1 MTRAV
6 NVAAMGLGGIIQVV
20 HGTYATITTNNTA
33 TYADTGLTATITPTS
48 NTSKILVLVHH
59 SENIK
64 RIENAANDLGIRL
77 LRDGN
82 QIALISF
89 DLGYTGTA
97 INMYFSASGSY
108 YDSPASTSAL
118 VYKTQFRNTNSST
131 AAAIVQ
137 ANSVPSTITLM
148 EIAA

>member
-6 NVAAMGLGGIIQVV
+6 NLAATGIGGIIQVV
-20 HGTYATITTNNTA
+20 HGTYATITTNNTS

-48 NTSKILVLVHH
+48 TTSKILVIVHH
-59 SENIK
+59 SECTK
-64 RIENAANDLGIRL
+64 SGSNAANDIGIRL
-77 LRDGN
+77 LRDGT
-82 QIALISF
+82 QIALINY

-97 INMYFSASGSY
+97 INLYSSASGSY

-118 VYKTQFRNTNSST
+118 VYKTQFRNTNSNT

-137 ANSVPSTITLM
+137 NNSVPSTITLM
-148 EIAA
+148 EIAV